1 MERNTIGTILSPPK
15 PLKNILNSFNQ
26 QEVAQPFQWVAH
38 RKTVKLCKQV
48 LTWQKGSLS
57 SFTLLSAHFYI
68 PSSNKDI
75 SIQLFCCLL
84 SSQIFDYFV
93 PRLGDTHK
101 KVKQKALDV
110 LAEIIGILKDGLN
123 PVIIRLVE
131 GITNNLNSKVPGVY
145 AAAVKAL
152 EESMAH
158 LGKAEPWHGLSSTV
172 SLPLRVKRTL
182 SALTAVVVCG
192 NLQLTPTRSCA
203 GAVLTHQ
210 SPNRLEC
217 ASAFPKS
224 ARSPWLCAACL
235 KRKCWTTAL
244 LEFGAKGIFGVC
256 LGPIWL
262 PKWIALLLAWRDT
275 GASEPLQSSLLEGS
289 TL

>member
-1 MERNTIGTILSPPK
+1 MSGPQENSEIVQASADLTERIAFI
-15 PLKNILNSFNQ
+15 
-26 QEVAQPFQWVAH
+26 
-38 RKTVKLCKQV
+38 
-48 LTWQKGSLS
+48 
-57 SFTLLSAHFYI
+57 FYI
-68 PSSNKDI
+68 AECSFLHPFFKQGHFNPAFL
-75 SIQLFCCLL
+75 LF

-131 GITNNLNSKVPGVY
+131 GITNNLNSKDPGVY

-210 SPNRLEC
+210 SPKRLEC

-244 LEFGAKGIFGVC
+244 LEFRAKGIFGVC
-256 LGPIWL
+256 LGPI
-262 PKWIALLLAWRDT
+262 
-275 GASEPLQSSLLEGS
+275 
-289 TL
+289 